1 MLVNQILS
9 MKASGEI
16 FTVAPTATV
25 AEAAKLLSDKR
36 IGAIVV
42 SEDVKVPLG
51 ILWLL
56 FPAMPWL
63 AALLAAAIGA
73 SLSIIF
79 LRNPRAGVSTR
90 IHESRVSTRER
101 SDAEV
106 EDAAVDA
113 GPDQL

>member
-1 MLVNQILS
+1 VLTY
-9 MKASGEI
+9 
-16 FTVAPTATV
+16 TVLR
-25 AEAAKLLSDKR
+25 LL
-36 IGAIVV
+36 AFL
-42 SEDVKVPLG
+42 VPLG

-63 AALLAAAIGA
+63 AALLAAAIGM

-90 IHESRVSTRER
+90 IHEARASKRER
-101 SDAEV
+101 SDADA

-113 GPDQL
+113 AADEL